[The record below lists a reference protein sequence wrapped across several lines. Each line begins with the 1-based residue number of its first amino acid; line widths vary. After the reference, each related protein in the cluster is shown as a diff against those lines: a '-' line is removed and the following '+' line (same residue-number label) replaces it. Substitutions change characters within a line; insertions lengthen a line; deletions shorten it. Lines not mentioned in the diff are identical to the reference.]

1 MSGILF
7 NADPEPKATRLRIF
21 PTNLLL
27 IDNVGINVKPLYE
40 YILKD
45 YHENK
50 TRIFQMRELHKHE
63 IFNDLIVQ
71 IQMNCSNFCNMLK
84 YKYEYLKV
92 TDVWANVLQ
101 PGEMHPP
108 HTHSNNILSGVFFL
122 TGGSNIV
129 FTDPRAQATTIDPVK
144 EFTMDNCNNVE
155 YQALPKRM
163 IIFPAWL
170 QHWVPVNK
178 MNVPRVSISWNVML
192 EGRVGGDLQS
202 SDLHDIHDSFK

>member
-7 NADPEPKATRLRIF
+7 NADPEPKAARLRIF

-27 IDNVGINVKPLYE
+27 IDNIGVNIKPLYE

-45 YHENK
+45 YHENE
-50 TRIFQMRELHKHE
+50 TRIYQMRELYKHK
-63 IFNDLIVQ
+63 IFDDLIMQ
-71 IQMNCSNFCNMLK
+71 IQMNSTNFCSMLK
-84 YKYEYLKV
+84 YKYENLKV

-202 SDLHDIHDSFK
+202 SDWHDIHDSFK